1 MMGLFPFPIER
12 RRQERELEMEINA
25 LRSELA
31 AERIRASALAGIL
44 ESLDVDGMKDEL
56 FALRLENASLKEIF
70 LRQERVGR

>member
-1 MMGLFPFPIER
+1 MMGLFLFPIER

-44 ESLDVDGMKDEL
+44 ESLDVDGLKDEL